1 MRIEDKV
8 AIVTGGGG
16 RGTGRAIARRL
27 ARAGAAIVV
36 GDIDEEGGA
45 ETVREI
51 EAGAGRAAF
60 TRADV
65 TREHD
70 IDELV
75 VSYVR
80 QAFGRQITVRLDRI
94 PDTEKR
100 DPDVIGPCEPSKFPG
115 QLVIGLLVAP
125 AGSAVARVPAFM
137 LHFAA

>member
-1 MRIEDKV
+1 MRPDMRIEDKV

-16 RGTGRAIARRL
+16 RGTGRAIACRL
-27 ARAGAAIVV
+27 AQAGAAIVV
-36 GDIDEEGGA
+36 GDIDAEGGA

-75 VSYVR
+75 SVAVR
-80 QAFGRQITVRLDRI
+80 TFGGLDILVNNAGGTPRPHFPEAPI
-94 PDTEKR
+94 EHWSRTLDLSLR
-100 DPDVIGPCEPSKFPG
+100 GP
-115 QLVIGLLVAP
+115 
-125 AGSAVARVPAFM
+125 M
-137 LHFAA
+137 